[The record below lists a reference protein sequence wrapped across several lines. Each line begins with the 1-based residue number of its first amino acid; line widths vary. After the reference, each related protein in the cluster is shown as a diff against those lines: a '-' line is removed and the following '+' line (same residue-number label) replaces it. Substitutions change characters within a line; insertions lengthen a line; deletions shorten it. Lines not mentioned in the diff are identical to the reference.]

1 MLEDADLDG
10 TPGGNLTVTK
20 VKAHRSKKVMEALPP
35 PEKLR
40 ADLNVKADLG
50 AKAAAAEQL
59 PDQYRVQLAKEKL
72 HRAKRALEYV
82 AHFRVSLAEEGS

>member
-1 MLEDADLDG
+1 
-10 TPGGNLTVTK
+10 
-20 VKAHRSKKVMEALPP
+20 MEALPP

-59 PDQYRVQLAKEKL
+59 PDQWRVQLAKDKL

-82 AHFRVSLAEEGS
+82 AHFRVSLAEEGVLTNDYVQPPRGRRRGPLQRRRPPP